1 MYLGNNKQAPF
12 FRRKE
17 TVQAEN
23 IDLTLPFAM
32 NASFSIVYR
41 CPPPPYF
48 LVTFYWPCRRRSSLR
63 VHPLADMDGGPWL
76 DSFNLTRFSCYS
88 PPQLQRARD
97 RASVEEARR
106 IWIQGLE
113 GDRAADAATAAAA
126 AASGSSSAP
135 TSEQASSV
143 AALSGRGIL
152 SFLDPPT
159 SDAEAF
165 AAAALSERYRLLG
178 EEADARAARARWKR
192 QRSERAIAARA
203 SLNMLYAKE
212 ANAWKVMVAEAAGG
226 GGETAEN
233 RSVDVELSAAA
244 VGDGVGNGGYD
255 KGAEYGDTE
264 GGMAT
269 EGEAEEDAVAQGGLT
284 GSESAPS
291 PPLPPPPP
299 AAQSLTFRRSK
310 EDISLGEIDAAI
322 ADGTGQDER
331 PSRHGGEAMT
341 KEQVASTTVERDSRQ
356 GDGHRDDTKF
366 SHVTIVQEP
375 GGKSTGVSAALG
387 AGETLLDGT
396 TPPDDP
402 PLKFSQVKIVQEP
415 GGKSDGVS
423 RALGADTERG
433 GDTRAPSAHDR
444 DVGTK
449 QELRDKAGGVS
460 RVSSS
465 ASLHHVAGVVDG
477 AVERLGDAVLGE
489 TDGRDNLESR
499 SRETHASDIDF
510 ASLLHAVETT
520 GEEEDGVGS
529 HSGDSYQDEQS
540 SRLSSVDVAEPTSEA
555 RVEPEGSGDAG
566 EPRAAV
572 GRTIGFALRTTKVRK
587 RSFPLLGD
595 GL

>member
-1 MYLGNNKQAPF
+1 
-12 FRRKE
+12 
-17 TVQAEN
+17 
-23 IDLTLPFAM
+23 
-32 NASFSIVYR
+32 
-41 CPPPPYF
+41 
-48 LVTFYWPCRRRSSLR
+48 
-63 VHPLADMDGGPWL
+63 MDGGPWL

-126 AASGSSSAP
+126 AASGSPSAP
-135 TSEQASSV
+135 TSDQESSV

-192 QRSERAIAARA
+192 QRSERAVAARA

-212 ANAWKVMVAEAAGG
+212 ANAWKVMAAEAARG
-226 GGETAEN
+226 GGETAGN
-233 RSVDVELSAAA
+233 RSVDAELSAAA
-244 VGDGVGNGGYD
+244 VGDGVGNGESVGYV
-255 KGAEYGDTE
+255 AEYGDTE

-269 EGEAEEDAVAQGGLT
+269 EGEAGEDAVAQGGLT
-284 GSESAPS
+284 ASESAPS

-299 AAQSLTFRRSK
+299 PAAQSPTFRRSK

-331 PSRHGGEAMT
+331 PSDHGGAAMA

-423 RALGADTERG
+423 RALGADTDRG
-433 GDTRAPSAHDR
+433 GDTRVPSAHDR

-460 RVSSS
+460 RVPSS
-465 ASLHHVAGVVDG
+465 APLHHVAGVVDG

-499 SRETHASDIDF
+499 SRETHASDVDF

-520 GEEEDGVGS
+520 GGEEDGVGR
-529 HSGDSYQDEQS
+529 HSGDSYQGEQS
-540 SRLSSVDVAEPTSEA
+540 ARLSSVDVAESTSEA
-555 RVEPEGSGDAG
+555 RVEAEGSGDAG
-566 EPRAAV
+566 EPKAPV